1 MATMGKVACTNQLR
15 FGIDHS
21 WKVFHQTQPW
31 KEILALSAVLSTY
44 WTVRHRAAQL
54 IIEATRKTCLAL
66 NLLLSLW
73 GSRWGEWRLGQ
84 GAKRSEYYT
93 ELWREDKGPPWPHP
107 CSQEWPVSWIL
118 VDNVTWHRM
127 LCCFS
132 SILLTHGKPERGQG
146 EVGDTGQLKNA
157 NLMGQTNK
165 TCHHQLGIHKTRS
178 ALTEVQS
185 WISLLLMRC
194 TTGMYSINQEI
205 LLLGFRAPIP
215 FAPEYGYSVSAAW
228 AELLRVYVIA

>member
-132 SILLTHGKPERGQG
+132 SILLTHGKPESGQG

-185 WISLLLMRC
+185 WLVYCWCVAPLAC
-194 TTGMYSINQEI
+194 TVLIRRYYCWDSE
-205 LLLGFRAPIP
+205 LP
-215 FAPEYGYSVSAAW
+215 SH
-228 AELLRVYVIA
+228 LLRNTDTVFQQLELSSWEYMW